1 MFKVTTKGLLVIAVS
16 GMLGLGL
23 GAMYVKKQEL
33 KEALLVDTAP
43 VSSETV
49 VAPPIVDAF
58 VEPTLDSAAQ
68 EVLESIAKD
77 LPKRVVEVIEE
88 PETTVK

>member
-49 VAPPIVDAF
+49 VSPPIVDAF